1 MPKDEVVFRRLKA
14 IDEYLKTLRKLQN
27 YSLQEFLAE
36 PERYGSA
43 ERFLQLCVEALND
56 AGSHIIAEENLGRVD
71 SYADIPDLLFERGY
85 LGDNLRS
92 AWIKM
97 IGFRNILVHEYL
109 EIDRNIVYEVL
120 QNHLI
125 DIEEMQRVFAQFL

>member
-43 ERFLQLCVEALND
+43 ERF
-56 AGSHIIAEENLGRVD
+56 
-71 SYADIPDLLFERGY
+71 
-85 LGDNLRS
+85 DNS
-92 AWIKM
+92 
-97 IGFRNILVHEYL
+97 V
-109 EIDRNIVYEVL
+109 
-120 QNHLI
+120 
-125 DIEEMQRVFAQFL
+125 